1 MQQWSCQRSCNNR
14 TVFTGNASSN
24 FTVREVRLLSNL
36 PRTWRSHRLKLNPLI
51 IGQKSNCQQ
60 QDITA
65 PMLLCSWEPSTA
77 RQNTRH
83 SFQAQDARSK
93 ILSLIFTQFYC
104 LSSLS
109 FTLRKWVIPRW
120 KAIIFQRDLFLWK
133 SDDRSFQLNRN
144 KRLVQRAKDQV
155 MIKQKI
161 LYFVKK

>member
-1 MQQWSCQRSCNNR
+1 MSALWVAYAAEMQQWSCQRSCNNR

-36 PRTWRSHRLKLNPLI
+36 PRTWRSHWLKLNPLI

-109 FTLRKWVIPRW
+109 PLGNGSFPGEK
-120 KAIIFQRDLFLWK
+120 QLFFRGTCFFGRAMTEVSSWTETKGLCSVPK
-133 SDDRSFQLNRN
+133 TRSW
-144 KRLVQRAKDQV
+144 
-155 MIKQKI
+155 
-161 LYFVKK
+161 